1 MTTLYI
7 KNMVS
12 PRCKAVVADELAR
25 IGLHYAHIELGEA
38 EIYETLTPGE
48 RRLLAA
54 RLRNWGFELLNDGKA
69 ILVERI
75 KNLVIGSIHYGE
87 PTPKKKFSAYL
98 SEALHHDYTYL
109 SNVFSAATAM
119 SIRDYIIN
127 QKIERAKEMIAY
139 DELPLAEIA
148 YSLHYCSLAHFSSQF
163 KDVTGYTPSDFR
175 SLEHKP
181 LRELENV

>member
-1 MTTLYI
+1 MTKLYI

-12 PRCKAVVADELAR
+12 PRCIMAVQAEIAKLD
-25 IGLHYAHIELGEA
+25 LHCSHIELGEA
-38 EIYETLTPGE
+38 EIDETLTPRE
-48 RRLLAA
+48 RRLLAKH
-54 RLRNWGFELLNDGKA
+54 LNGWGFELLNDGKA

-75 KNLVIGSIHYGE
+75 KNLVIGSVHYDE
-87 PTPKKKFSAYL
+87 PASGTKFSVYL
-98 SEALHHDYTYL
+98 SDALHHDYTYL
-109 SNVFSAATAM
+109 ANVFSAATAS

-139 DELPLAEIA
+139 DDLPLAAIA
-148 YSLHYCSLAHFSSQF
+148 HSLHYCSLAHFSSQF